1 MKNIKKEF
9 LKSYIVCNCN
19 NVSLGELEFAIV
31 NKKAT
36 NFNDL
41 SYFTQ
46 AGSSCGYCKNSQCDF
61 GEVKMQLYLSQ
72 VLKKF
77 LS

>member
-1 MKNIKKEF
+1 MKNSQKKIF
-9 LKSYIVCNCN
+9 KSYIVCNCN
-19 NVSLGELEFAIV
+19 QVSLGELEFSIV
-31 NKKAT
+31 NNNAT

-41 SYFTQ
+41 AYFTQ
-46 AGSSCGYCKNSQCDF
+46 AGSTCGYCKDYEFDF
-61 GEVKMQLYLSQ
+61 GEVKMKLYLSQ